1 MITPF
6 YFEAYFRD
14 GEKMSKLPEEIM
26 KKAEVPQFVK
36 DQLENVVI
44 PPLIYGI
51 GYTDED
57 LKKPRIGVVNT
68 WNELNPG
75 QVHLNKIAEKVREG
89 IKSAGMTPFEFS
101 TIGPCDGI
109 AQGHEGMRF
118 ILPTREVIAAC
129 VEIMA
134 KVNRFDGMVMIG
146 TCDKIVPGLL
156 MAAARIDIPT
166 AIITGGYHL
175 PYCFPGKIFDEA
187 EEFAHYEI
195 GKFYFAWQRG
205 EISEEEFQKALHGIV
220 TGPGACPMLGTAVTM
235 QCMSEALGMSLPY
248 SGLLPALSEEKLE
261 YAKKTGEALKHLVE
275 NKITPSRIMTRE
287 AFENAI
293 RVLLAVGG
301 STNGVLHLPAIANEL
316 DIELP
321 LDLFDE
327 LSESTPQIVA
337 LKPNG
342 LRAIEAL
349 DEAGGIPAVMKSISS
364 LLHLDVINVTG
375 KTLRETL
382 EGVEVKDSEIIRP
395 MDKPFAPDGGL
406 VVLKGNLAPDGAI
419 VKKAG
424 IPPSMF
430 THRGPARVFENE
442 EEAIY
447 TLFQG
452 KVNPGECVIIRYEG
466 PKGGPGMREM
476 AVPGHL
482 IQLFGLGESTAL
494 ITDGRYSG
502 STYGLCIGHVSPE
515 AADGG
520 PLAIV
525 REGDIIEIDIP
536 NKKLRL
542 DLPDEEI
549 KKRLEEWKPP
559 EPKYTKGLLAWYSQ
573 HVTSAD
579 KGAILKPKP

>member
-1 MITPF
+1 
-6 YFEAYFRD
+6 
-14 GEKMSKLPEEIM
+14 M

-44 PPLIYGI
+44 PPLIYGM
-51 GYTDED
+51 GYTEED
-57 LKKPRIGVVNT
+57 LKRPRIGIANT

-75 QVHLNKIAEKVREG
+75 HVHLNKIAEKVREG
-89 IKSAGMTPFEFS
+89 IRSAGMTPFEFS

-118 ILPTREVIAAC
+118 ILPTREIIAASI
-129 VEIMA
+129 EIMA

-146 TCDKIVPGLL
+146 TCDKIVPGIL
-156 MAAARIDIPT
+156 MAAARINIPT

-175 PYCFPGKIFDEA
+175 PYCFPGKIFDET

-205 EISEEEFQKALHGIV
+205 EIPEEEFQKALHGIV

-235 QCMSEALGMSLPY
+235 QCMCEALGMALPY
-248 SGLLPALSEEKLE
+248 SGLLPGLSKEKLE
-261 YAKKTGEALKHLVE
+261 YARKTGEALKYLVE
-275 NKITPSRIMTRE
+275 NNVTPSKIMTKE

-293 RVLLAVGG
+293 RVLLAIGG
-301 STNGVLHLPAIANEL
+301 STNGYLHLPAIAHEL
-316 DIELP
+316 DIKIE
-321 LDLFDE
+321 LDLFDK
-327 LSESTPQIVA
+327 LSETTPQIVA

-342 LRAIEAL
+342 PRAIQAL

-364 LLHLDVINVTG
+364 LLHLDVINVSG
-375 KTLRETL
+375 KTLREIL
-382 EGVEVKDSEIIRP
+382 KDAQIKDKEIIRP
-395 MDKPFAPDGGL
+395 IDNPFSPDGGL

-424 IPPSMF
+424 TPPNMF
-430 THRGPARVFENE
+430 KYRGPAKIFEYE
-442 EEAIY
+442 EEAIQN
-447 TLFQG
+447 LFQG
-452 KVNPGECVIIRYEG
+452 KVKPGECVIIRYEG

-476 AVPGHL
+476 AVPGHI
-482 IQLFGLGESTAL
+482 IQLLGLGESCAL

-502 STYGLCIGHVSPE
+502 STYGLCVGHVSPE
-515 AADGG
+515 AAEGG

-525 REGDIIEIDIP
+525 KDGDIIEVDIP
-536 NKKLRL
+536 NKTIRL

-549 KKRLEEWKPP
+549 KKRLAQWKPP
-559 EPKYTKGLLAWYSQ
+559 EPKYKKGLLAWYSKF
-573 HVTSAD
+573 VTSAD
-579 KGAILKPKP
+579 KGAILK

>member
-1 MITPF
+1 
-6 YFEAYFRD
+6 
-14 GEKMSKLPEEIM
+14 LPEEIM

-44 PPLIYGI
+44 PPLIYGM
-51 GYTDED
+51 GYTEED
-57 LKKPRIGVVNT
+57 LKRPRIGIANT

-89 IKSAGMTPFEFS
+89 IRSAGMTPFEFS

-118 ILPTREVIAAC
+118 ILPTREIIAASI
-129 VEIMA
+129 EIMA

-156 MAAARIDIPT
+156 MAAARINIPT

-175 PYCFPGKIFDEA
+175 PYCFPGKIFDET

-205 EISEEEFQKALHGIV
+205 EIPEKEFQKALHGIV

-235 QCMSEALGMSLPY
+235 QCMCEALGMALPY
-248 SGLLPALSEEKLE
+248 SGLLPGLSKEKLE
-261 YAKKTGEALKHLVE
+261 YARKTGEALKYLVE
-275 NKITPSRIMTRE
+275 NNVTPSKIMTKE

-293 RVLLAVGG
+293 RVLLAIGG
-301 STNGVLHLPAIANEL
+301 STNGFLHLPAIAHEL
-316 DIELP
+316 DIKIE
-321 LDLFDE
+321 LDLFDK
-327 LSESTPQIVA
+327 LSETTPQIVA

-342 LRAIEAL
+342 PRAIQAL

-364 LLHLDVINVTG
+364 LLHLDVVNVSG

-382 EGVEVKDSEIIRP
+382 KGVKIKDKEIIRP
-395 MDKPFAPDGGL
+395 MDKPFSPDGGL
-406 VVLKGNLAPDGAI
+406 VVLKGTLAPDGAI

-424 IPPSMF
+424 TPPNMF
-430 THRGPARVFENE
+430 KYRGPAKIFEYE
-442 EEAIY
+442 EEAIQN
-447 TLFQG
+447 LFQG
-452 KVNPGECVIIRYEG
+452 KVKPGECVIIRYEG

-476 AVPGHL
+476 AVPGHI
-482 IQLFGLGESTAL
+482 IQLLGLGESCAL

-502 STYGLCIGHVSPE
+502 STYGLCVGHVSPE
-515 AADGG
+515 AAEGG

-525 REGDIIEIDIP
+525 KDGDIIEVDIP
-536 NKKLRL
+536 NKTIRL
-542 DLPDEEI
+542 DLPEEEI
-549 KKRLEEWKPP
+549 KKRLAQWKPP
-559 EPKYTKGLLAWYSQ
+559 EPKYKKGLLAWYSQ
-573 HVTSAD
+573 FVTSAD
-579 KGAILKPKP
+579 KGAILKSKL

>member
-1 MITPF
+1 
-6 YFEAYFRD
+6 
-14 GEKMSKLPEEIM
+14 MSKLPEELM

-44 PPLIYGI
+44 PPLIYGM
-51 GYTDED
+51 GYTEED
-57 LKKPRIGVVNT
+57 LKRPRIGIANT

-89 IKSAGMTPFEFS
+89 IRSAGMTPFEFS

-118 ILPTREVIAAC
+118 ILPTREIIAASI
-129 VEIMA
+129 EIMA

-156 MAAARIDIPT
+156 MAAARINIPT

-175 PYCFPGKIFDEA
+175 PYCFPGKIFDET

-205 EISEEEFQKALHGIV
+205 EIPEKEFQKALHGIV

-235 QCMSEALGMSLPY
+235 QCMCEALGMALPY
-248 SGLLPALSEEKLE
+248 SGLLPGLSKEKLE
-261 YAKKTGEALKHLVE
+261 YARKTGEALKYLVE
-275 NKITPSRIMTRE
+275 NNVTPSKIMTKE

-293 RVLLAVGG
+293 RVLLAIGG
-301 STNGVLHLPAIANEL
+301 STNGFLHLPAIAHEL
-316 DIELP
+316 DIKIE
-321 LDLFDE
+321 LDLFDK
-327 LSESTPQIVA
+327 LSETTPQIVA

-342 LRAIEAL
+342 PRAIQAL

-364 LLHLDVINVTG
+364 LLHLDVVNVSG

-382 EGVEVKDSEIIRP
+382 KGVKIKDKEIIRP
-395 MDKPFAPDGGL
+395 MDKPFSPDGGL

-424 IPPSMF
+424 TPPNMF
-430 THRGPARVFENE
+430 KYRGPAKIFEYE
-442 EEAIY
+442 EEAIQN
-447 TLFQG
+447 LFQG
-452 KVNPGECVIIRYEG
+452 KVKPGECVIIRYEG

-476 AVPGHL
+476 AVPGHI
-482 IQLFGLGESTAL
+482 IQLLGLGESCAL

-502 STYGLCIGHVSPE
+502 STYGLCVGHVSPE
-515 AADGG
+515 AAEGG

-525 REGDIIEIDIP
+525 KDGDIIEVDIP
-536 NKKLRL
+536 NKTIRL

-549 KKRLEEWKPP
+549 KKRLAQWKPP
-559 EPKYTKGLLAWYSQ
+559 EPKYKKGLLAWYSQ
-573 HVTSAD
+573 FVTSAD
-579 KGAILKPKP
+579 KGAILKSKL

>member
-1 MITPF
+1 
-6 YFEAYFRD
+6 
-14 GEKMSKLPEEIM
+14 MSKLPEELM
-26 KKAEVPQFVK
+26 KKAEIPEFVK

-44 PPLIYGI
+44 PPLIYGM
-51 GYTDED
+51 GYTEDD
-57 LKKPRIGVVNT
+57 LKKPRIGIANT

-89 IKSAGMTPFEFS
+89 IKSADMTPFEFS

-118 ILPTREVIAAC
+118 ILPSREIIAAC
-129 VEIMA
+129 IEIMA

-146 TCDKIVPGLL
+146 TCDKIVPGIL
-156 MAAARIDIPT
+156 MAAARINVPT

-175 PYCFPGKIFDEA
+175 PYCFPGKIFDDA

-205 EISEEEFQKALHGIV
+205 EIPEEEFQKALHGIV
-220 TGPGACPMLGTAVTM
+220 TGPGACPMMGTAVTM

-248 SGLLPALSEEKLE
+248 SGLLPALSEEKFD
-261 YAKKTGEALKHLVE
+261 YAKKTGEALRRLVE
-275 NKITPSRIMTRE
+275 DNITPSKIMTKE

-293 RVLLAVGG
+293 RVLLAIGG
-301 STNGVLHLPAIANEL
+301 SMNGYLHLPAIANEL
-316 DIELP
+316 DIEIT

-327 LSESTPQIVA
+327 LSEGTPQICA
-337 LKPNG
+337 IKPSG
-342 LRAIEAL
+342 LRAIEVL
-349 DEAGGIPAVMKSISS
+349 DEAGGIPAVLKSLSS
-364 LLHLDVINVTG
+364 LLNLDVLNVTG

-382 EGVEVKDSEIIRP
+382 KDVEIKDSEIIRSI
-395 MDKPFAPDGGL
+395 DNPFSSDGGL

-419 VKKAG
+419 VKTAAT
-424 IPPSMF
+424 PSSMF
-430 THRGPARVFENE
+430 KHKGSARIFENE
-442 EEAIY
+442 EEAIR

-452 KVNPGECVIIRYEG
+452 KVNAGESVIIRYEG

-525 REGDIIEIDIP
+525 KEGDMVEVDIP
-536 NKKLRL
+536 NKILRL

-549 KKRLEEWKPP
+549 KKRLSEWKPP
-559 EPKYTKGLLAWYSQ
+559 EPKYRKGLLAWYSQ
-573 HVTSAD
+573 YVTSAD

>member
-1 MITPF
+1 
-6 YFEAYFRD
+6 
-14 GEKMSKLPEEIM
+14 MSKLPEELM

-44 PPLIYGI
+44 PPLIYGM
-51 GYTDED
+51 GYTEED
-57 LKKPRIGVVNT
+57 LKKPRIGIANT

-89 IKSAGMTPFEFS
+89 IRSAGMTPFEFS

-118 ILPTREVIAAC
+118 ILPTREIIAASI
-129 VEIMA
+129 EIMA

-146 TCDKIVPGLL
+146 TCDKIVPGIL
-156 MAAARIDIPT
+156 MAAARINIPT

-175 PYCFPGKIFDEA
+175 PYCFPGKIFDET

-205 EISEEEFQKALHGIV
+205 EIPEKEFKKALHGIV

-235 QCMSEALGMSLPY
+235 QCMCEALGMSLPY
-248 SGLLPALSEEKLE
+248 SGLLPALSKEKLN
-261 YAKKTGEALKHLVE
+261 YAKKTGEALRYLVE
-275 NKITPSRIMTRE
+275 NNITPSKIMTKE

-293 RVLLAVGG
+293 RVLLAIGG
-301 STNGVLHLPAIANEL
+301 STNGYLHLPAIANEL
-316 DIELP
+316 DIKIE

-327 LSESTPQIVA
+327 LSETTPQIVA

-342 LRAIEAL
+342 PRAIQAL
-349 DEAGGIPAVMKSISS
+349 DEAGGIPAVMKTISS
-364 LLHLDVINVTG
+364 LLHLDVINVSG

-382 EGVEVKDSEIIRP
+382 KNVEIKDKEIIRP
-395 MDKPFAPDGGL
+395 IDNPFSPDGGL

-424 IPPSMF
+424 TPPNMF
-430 THRGPARVFENE
+430 KYRGPAKIFEYE
-442 EEAIY
+442 EEAIQN
-447 TLFQG
+447 LFQG
-452 KVNPGECVIIRYEG
+452 KVKPGECVIIRYEG

-476 AVPGHL
+476 AVPGHI
-482 IQLFGLGESTAL
+482 IQLLGLGESCAL

-502 STYGLCIGHVSPE
+502 STYGLCVGHVSPE

-525 REGDIIEIDIP
+525 KDGDIIEVDIP
-536 NKKLRL
+536 NKTIRL

-549 KKRLEEWKPP
+549 KKRLTQWKPP
-559 EPKYTKGLLAWYSQ
+559 EPKYKKGLLAWYSQ
-573 HVTSAD
+573 FVTSAD
-579 KGAILKPKP
+579 KGAILKTK

>member
-1 MITPF
+1 
-6 YFEAYFRD
+6 
-14 GEKMSKLPEEIM
+14 MSKLPEELM

-44 PPLIYGI
+44 PPLIYGM
-51 GYTDED
+51 GYTEED
-57 LKKPRIGVVNT
+57 LKKPRIGIANT

-89 IKSAGMTPFEFS
+89 IRSAGMTPFEFS

-118 ILPTREVIAAC
+118 ILPTREIIAASI
-129 VEIMA
+129 EIMA

-146 TCDKIVPGLL
+146 TCDKIVPGIL
-156 MAAARIDIPT
+156 MAAARINIPT

-205 EISEEEFQKALHGIV
+205 EIPEEEFKKALHGIV

-235 QCMSEALGMSLPY
+235 QCMCEALGMSLPY
-248 SGLLPALSEEKLE
+248 SGLLPALSKEKLD
-261 YAKKTGEALKHLVE
+261 YAKKTGEALRYLVE
-275 NKITPSRIMTRE
+275 NNITPSKIMTKE

-293 RVLLAVGG
+293 RVLLAIGG
-301 STNGVLHLPAIANEL
+301 STNGYLHLPAIAHEL
-316 DIELP
+316 DIKIE

-327 LSESTPQIVA
+327 LSETTPQIVA

-342 LRAIEAL
+342 PRAIQAL

-364 LLHLDVINVTG
+364 LLHLDVINVSG

-382 EGVEVKDSEIIRP
+382 KDVEIKDKEIIRP
-395 MDKPFAPDGGL
+395 MDNPFSPDGGL

-424 IPPSMF
+424 TPPNMF
-430 THRGPARVFENE
+430 KYRGPAKIFEYE
-442 EEAIY
+442 EEAIQN
-447 TLFQG
+447 LFQG
-452 KVNPGECVIIRYEG
+452 KVKPGECVIIRYEG

-476 AVPGHL
+476 AVPGHI
-482 IQLFGLGESTAL
+482 IQLLGLGESCAL

-502 STYGLCIGHVSPE
+502 STYGLCVGHVSPE
-515 AADGG
+515 AAEGG

-525 REGDIIEIDIP
+525 REGDIIEVDIP
-536 NKKLRL
+536 NKTIRL

-549 KKRLEEWKPP
+549 KKRLAQWKPP
-559 EPKYTKGLLAWYSQ
+559 EPKYKKGLLAWYSQ
-573 HVTSAD
+573 FVTSAD
-579 KGAILKPKP
+579 KGAILKPKL

>member
-1 MITPF
+1 
-6 YFEAYFRD
+6 
-14 GEKMSKLPEEIM
+14 MSKLPEELM

-44 PPLIYGI
+44 PPLIYGM
-51 GYTDED
+51 GYTEED
-57 LKKPRIGVVNT
+57 LKRPRIGIANT

-89 IKSAGMTPFEFS
+89 IRSAGMTPFEFS

-118 ILPTREVIAAC
+118 ILPTREIIAASI
-129 VEIMA
+129 EIMA

-156 MAAARIDIPT
+156 MAAARINIPT

-175 PYCFPGKIFDEA
+175 PYCFPGKIFDET

-205 EISEEEFQKALHGIV
+205 EIPEKEFQKALHGIV

-235 QCMSEALGMSLPY
+235 QCMCEALGMALPY
-248 SGLLPALSEEKLE
+248 SGLLPGLSKEKLE
-261 YAKKTGEALKHLVE
+261 YARKTGEALKYLVE
-275 NKITPSRIMTRE
+275 NNVTPSKIMTKE

-293 RVLLAVGG
+293 RVLLAIGG
-301 STNGVLHLPAIANEL
+301 STNGFLHLPAIAHEL
-316 DIELP
+316 DIKIE
-321 LDLFDE
+321 LDLFDK
-327 LSESTPQIVA
+327 LSETTPQIVA

-342 LRAIEAL
+342 PRAIQAL

-364 LLHLDVINVTG
+364 LLHLDVVNVSG

-382 EGVEVKDSEIIRP
+382 KGVKIKDKEIIRP
-395 MDKPFAPDGGL
+395 MDKPFSPDGGL

-424 IPPSMF
+424 TPPNMF
-430 THRGPARVFENE
+430 KYRGPAKIFEYE
-442 EEAIY
+442 EEAIQN
-447 TLFQG
+447 LFQG
-452 KVNPGECVIIRYEG
+452 KVKPGECVIIRYEG

-476 AVPGHL
+476 AVPGHI
-482 IQLFGLGESTAL
+482 IQLLGLGESCAL

-502 STYGLCIGHVSPE
+502 STYGLCVGHVSPE
-515 AADGG
+515 AAEGG

-525 REGDIIEIDIP
+525 KDGDIIEVDIP
-536 NKKLRL
+536 NKTIRL
-542 DLPDEEI
+542 DLPEEEI
-549 KKRLEEWKPP
+549 KRRLEQWKPP
-559 EPKYTKGLLAWYSQ
+559 EPKYKKGLLAWYSQ
-573 HVTSAD
+573 FVTSAD
-579 KGAILKPKP
+579 KGAILKSKL

>member
-1 MITPF
+1 
-6 YFEAYFRD
+6 
-14 GEKMSKLPEEIM
+14 MSKLPEELM

-44 PPLIYGI
+44 PPLIYGM
-51 GYTDED
+51 GYTEED
-57 LKKPRIGVVNT
+57 LKKPRIGIANT

-89 IKSAGMTPFEFS
+89 IRSAGMTPFEFS

-118 ILPTREVIAAC
+118 ILPTREIIAASI
-129 VEIMA
+129 EIMA

-146 TCDKIVPGLL
+146 TCDKIVPGIL
-156 MAAARIDIPT
+156 MAAARINIPT

-175 PYCFPGKIFDEA
+175 PYCFPGKIFDET

-205 EISEEEFQKALHGIV
+205 EIPEKEFKKALHGIV

-235 QCMSEALGMSLPY
+235 QCMCEALGMSLPY
-248 SGLLPALSEEKLE
+248 SGLLPALSKEKLN
-261 YAKKTGEALKHLVE
+261 YAKKTGEALRYLVE
-275 NKITPSRIMTRE
+275 NNITPSKIMTKE

-293 RVLLAVGG
+293 RVLLAIGG
-301 STNGVLHLPAIANEL
+301 STNGYLHLPAIANEL
-316 DIELP
+316 DIKIE

-327 LSESTPQIVA
+327 LSETTPQIVA

-342 LRAIEAL
+342 PRAIQAL
-349 DEAGGIPAVMKSISS
+349 DEAGGIPAVMKTISS
-364 LLHLDVINVTG
+364 LLHLDVINVSG

-382 EGVEVKDSEIIRP
+382 KDVEIKDKEIIRP
-395 MDKPFAPDGGL
+395 IDNPFSPDGGL

-424 IPPSMF
+424 TPPNMF
-430 THRGPARVFENE
+430 KYRGPAKIFEYE
-442 EEAIY
+442 EEAIQN
-447 TLFQG
+447 LFQG
-452 KVNPGECVIIRYEG
+452 KVKPGECVIIRYEG

-476 AVPGHL
+476 AVPGHI
-482 IQLFGLGESTAL
+482 IQLLGLGESCAL

-502 STYGLCIGHVSPE
+502 STYGLCVGHVSPE

-525 REGDIIEIDIP
+525 KDGDIIEVDIP
-536 NKKLRL
+536 NKTIRL

-549 KKRLEEWKPP
+549 KKRLTQWKPP
-559 EPKYTKGLLAWYSQ
+559 EPKYKKGLLAWYSQ
-573 HVTSAD
+573 FVTSAD
-579 KGAILKPKP
+579 KGAILKTK